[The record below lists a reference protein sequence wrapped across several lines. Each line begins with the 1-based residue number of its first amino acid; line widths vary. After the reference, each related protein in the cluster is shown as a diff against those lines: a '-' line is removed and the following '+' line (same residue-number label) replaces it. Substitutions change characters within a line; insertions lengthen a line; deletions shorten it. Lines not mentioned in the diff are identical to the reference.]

1 MAFSPAAYGPVAAP
15 FLQGGK
21 GAADLALL
29 DASELF
35 PRAAHPREAVAGLW
49 LFLDDLDRSHS
60 LSQELSSREAA
71 FWHGINHR
79 REPDPSNAG
88 YWFRRVGRHAVF
100 PALRDATAEAGYEQS
115 GADWDPF
122 AWIDFWEAARR
133 EPGSGAHGLALEV
146 QRIEWEILFDHCA
159 RAK

>member
-1 MAFSPAAYGPVAAP
+1 MAFTPAAYGPAAAP
-15 FLQGGK
+15 FLQGGQ
-21 GAADLALL
+21 GAADLASL
-29 DASELF
+29 DASKLF
-35 PRAAHPREAVAGLW
+35 PQASHPREAMAGLW

-71 FWHGINHR
+71 FWHGIMHR
-79 REPDPSNAG
+79 REPDPSNAA
-88 YWFRRVGRHAVF
+88 YWFGCVGRHPVF
-100 PALRDATAEAGYEQS
+100 PALRDAAAAAGYVQI

-122 AWIDFWEAARR
+122 AWIDFWEETRR
-133 EPGSGAHGLALEV
+133 EPGSDAHRLALEV